1 MDGITHQYSY
11 RISTILVKVV
21 TIFRSQYIGAVLIMI
36 SMVHKITIFRQLQC
50 VLTLYRIIDDTI
62 LLLYIF
68 IT

>member
-11 RISTILVKVV
+11 RISTILVKVA